1 MGISVGAQE
10 GHHNDYAHTIKRM
23 TRLLRHRQTHVWL
36 WRPFTFG
43 LSPSGREHNKCVK
56 VVHNF
61 TEKVVLLAEVI
72 ASSCHVGPSSFPA
85 GRGSSPE
92 QTVGLTAPRSQ
103 LCPLESGGQS
113 LCFDVCVVAHQG
125 RRPQVRIVVIDIFS
139 RWCSASA
146 LGVVQWNKKRLA
158 FLDLLIALS
167 EKDGSLSDA
176 DIREEVDTF
185 MFEGHDTVSTAITWA
200 LYLIG
205 IHKDIQDKLVEE
217 LDDIFHGSDRPA
229 TWTDLNNMK
238 YMEMTIKEALRMYP
252 KKYTIPK
259 GVEILFFPYVI
270 HRNPR
275 VFPEPNKFNPDNFL
289 PERIQSRHPFS
300 YVPFMALGGQ
310 DIRSKVEDA
319 CRWRVSSHSFVNSQC
334 WWRQGPSNTG
344 LSSSP
349 TIAKRLKETPSPP
362 VHLTEIRTLISPSS
376 AVELNTTSAL
386 ANYAT
391 EAGFKQI
398 NPSLQRKN
406 PDYCTVCSKT
416 IEMSQRFALLE
427 EKAIISSI
435 LRRFKLESVQPK
447 ELKILL
453 DLILKPLDPIKIK
466 ITERL

>member
-1 MGISVGAQE
+1 MHPSEEQHRLATQVLSVEMQ
-10 GHHNDYAHTIKRM
+10 DCYIR
-23 TRLLRHRQTHVWL
+23 V
-36 WRPFTFG
+36 P
-43 LSPSGREHNKCVK
+43 
-56 VVHNF
+56 
-61 TEKVVLLAEVI
+61 
-72 ASSCHVGPSSFPA
+72 
-85 GRGSSPE
+85 
-92 QTVGLTAPRSQ
+92 
-103 LCPLESGGQS
+103 
-113 LCFDVCVVAHQG
+113 D
-125 RRPQVRIVVIDIFS
+125 
-139 RWCSASA
+139 
-146 LGVVQWNKKRLA
+146 KKRLA

-238 YMEMTIKEALRMYP
+238 YMEMTIKEALRIYP
-252 KKYTIPK
+252 SVPVFARETTSIVQLEKYTIPK

-270 HRNPR
+270 HRNPK

-289 PERIQSRHPFS
+289 PDRIQSRHPFS
-300 YVPFMALGGQ
+300 YVPF
-310 DIRSKVEDA
+310 
-319 CRWRVSSHSFVNSQC
+319 
-334 WWRQGPSNTG
+334 
-344 LSSSP
+344 
-349 TIAKRLKETPSPP
+349 
-362 VHLTEIRTLISPSS
+362 
-376 AVELNTTSAL
+376 
-386 ANYAT
+386 
-391 EAGFKQI
+391 
-398 NPSLQRKN
+398 
-406 PDYCTVCSKT
+406 
-416 IEMSQRFALLE
+416 SQRFALLE